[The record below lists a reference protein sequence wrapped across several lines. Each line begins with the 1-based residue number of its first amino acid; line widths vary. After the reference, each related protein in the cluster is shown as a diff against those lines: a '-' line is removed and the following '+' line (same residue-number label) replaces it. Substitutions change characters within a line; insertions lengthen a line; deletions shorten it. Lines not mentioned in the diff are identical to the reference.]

1 MTLTPEFEGV
11 VGSSWRESTPW
22 WPPDPVVP
30 TDAPNVVIVVLDDVG
45 YAQLGCYGSDISTPN
60 IDAVAAGGVQLAN
73 FHTTGLCSPTR
84 ACVLTGRNHHTNA
97 MGRIAD
103 LALGYPGYY
112 GDIPREN
119 GFLPEILAEHGYAS
133 IAVGKWHLTP
143 EDETHAAASRASWPC
158 GRGFQ
163 RWYGFH
169 GGEVHQFVPT
179 IWQDNTA
186 VDPPRRPEE
195 GYHLSED
202 LADRAIRYLG
212 EIRTAEPDKPFFAYF
227 ATGACHS
234 PHHAPPEWIDRYKGQ
249 FDEGWDVWRDK
260 TFARQKEMGLVAPN
274 TQLTP
279 RPSWV
284 PEFSSL
290 RAEDQAVAAR
300 FMECFAGYLSHA
312 DAQIGRVLDF
322 INQLGEADNTIVLV
336 MSDNGASAEGGMK
349 GSINDA
355 RIHNGEPAGR
365 RELRARINEI
375 GTESAHNNYPWG
387 WTMAGNTPL
396 RRWKREVHEG
406 GVADPCVIKWPRAIS
421 ARGEIRHQF
430 THAIDVL
437 PTILEL
443 IGIVAPEK
451 IRDVEQSPIEG
462 TSFSYLFNDAN
473 APGQHTTQ
481 YFEMFGSRAIHHDG
495 WKAVTFKPLAHMY
508 DDGLDPEAPF
518 ADDVWELYH
527 VAEDFSEVN
536 NLAAAEPERLAAM
549 VELWWREARQHQVL
563 PLDNRPMAALLNP
576 RRPFSDRRRAVFWP
590 GGEVLPEQVGI
601 SVYRRNHTITVPL
614 AVSET
619 LGYPPAGVLLALGTV
634 LGGWSLHLLDG
645 RVRYV
650 SNFLGSNVTVI
661 ESDEIV
667 TPGEHTVGF
676 SFSTQGEGGIA
687 TLWLDGKV
695 VGEGSIERVTLFRH
709 SISGAGYTCGWEQGP
724 AVGPGYRAPFRCTA
738 QIQKVIVEVDG
749 PIVHDPKAEFEAIM
763 AEQ

>member
-1 MTLTPEFEGV
+1 
-11 VGSSWRESTPW
+11 
-22 WPPDPVVP
+22 
-30 TDAPNVVIVVLDDVG
+30 
-45 YAQLGCYGSDISTPN
+45 
-60 IDAVAAGGVQLAN
+60 
-73 FHTTGLCSPTR
+73 
-84 ACVLTGRNHHTNA
+84 
-97 MGRIAD
+97 
-103 LALGYPGYY
+103 
-112 GDIPREN
+112 
-119 GFLPEILAEHGYAS
+119 
-133 IAVGKWHLTP
+133 
-143 EDETHAAASRASWPC
+143 
-158 GRGFQ
+158 
-163 RWYGFH
+163 
-169 GGEVHQFVPT
+169 
-179 IWQDNTA
+179 
-186 VDPPRRPEE
+186 
-195 GYHLSED
+195 
-202 LADRAIRYLG
+202 
-212 EIRTAEPDKPFFAYF
+212 
-227 ATGACHS
+227 
-234 PHHAPPEWIDRYKGQ
+234 
-249 FDEGWDVWRDK
+249 
-260 TFARQKEMGLVAPN
+260 
-274 TQLTP
+274 
-279 RPSWV
+279 
-284 PEFSSL
+284 
-290 RAEDQAVAAR
+290 
-300 FMECFAGYLSHA
+300 
-312 DAQIGRVLDF
+312 
-322 INQLGEADNTIVLV
+322 
-336 MSDNGASAEGGMK
+336 
-349 GSINDA
+349 
-355 RIHNGEPAGR
+355 
-365 RELRARINEI
+365 
-375 GTESAHNNYPWG
+375 
-387 WTMAGNTPL
+387 MAGNTPL

-437 PTILEL
+437 PTILES

-451 IRDVEQSPIEG
+451 IREVEQSPIEG

-614 AVSET
+614 VVSET
-619 LGYPPAGVLLALGTV
+619 LNAPPEGVLLALGTV

-667 TPGEHTVGF
+667 TPGAHTVGF

-687 TLWLDGKV
+687 TLWLDGKG
-695 VGEGSIERVTLFRH
+695 VGEGLIERVTLFRH

-724 AVGPGYRAPFRCTA
+724 AVGPGYQAPFRCTA